1 MLYSFPVRETLIA
14 DLNNLNSE
22 IVMEIIIL
30 LLLAYGLF
38 GMREQLFQDVNT
50 KWSIGEEVQTLNNL
64 NFYESAGIT
73 NNQIRGVKSA
83 EEQQTQNPDVFF
95 HRERRMHDD

>member
-1 MLYSFPVRETLIA
+1 
-14 DLNNLNSE
+14 
-22 IVMEIIIL
+22 MEIIIL
-30 LLLAYGLF
+30 LLLVWLFLGL
-38 GMREQLFQDVNT
+38 QQSSFQDVNT
-50 KWSIGEEVQTLNNL
+50 RYVGELKTHESLNNL
-64 NFYESAGIT
+64 NSLDFGGESGGGCYESAGIT